1 MPHSPQYPAD
11 LNLFTFEE
19 DDEQQIKK
27 SYNAIR
33 RKDSLQ
39 IVSDEAALQE
49 VFRKM
54 LNFVHV
60 PHNCK
65 ISIQN
70 LFRISLPS
78 GTFYIAQCLFDFG
91 YPTLSR
97 MQQSFEHKYHYQLM
111 GYAKLSIDLGKTIMR
126 PETKADK
133 LMFKIFDKDID
144 FEGYD
149 KFNYKYYLASN
160 NKEQV
165 HKAFTDKFL
174 KTLAKS
180 SNITLTARFDEM
192 ILGFEYEMT
201 ANQSG
206 IVEDILASFEF
217 LAGEE

>member
-1 MPHSPQYPAD
+1 MPNNPQYPAD

-19 DDEQQIKK
+19 DDEEQIKR

-33 RKDSLQ
+33 HKENLQ
-39 IVSDEAALQE
+39 IVSDEPALQA
-49 VFRKM
+49 VFRRM
-54 LNFVHV
+54 LNFIHV
-60 PHNCK
+60 PDNCK

-70 LFRISLPS
+70 LFKISLPA

-97 MQQSFEHKYHYQLM
+97 MQQSFEHKYHYQLV

-165 HKAFTDKFL
+165 RKAFTDKFL
-174 KTLAKS
+174 KTLAKY
-180 SNITLTARFDEM
+180 SNITLAARSDEM
-192 ILGFEYEMT
+192 ILGFEYEMA

-206 IVEDILASFEF
+206 IVEDAFVNF
-217 LAGEE
+217 DFFAVEE